1 MKMRIK
7 KDENVYAFL
16 LLIAVIG
23 VLSACFHAVNA
34 LHKLPMYIAYND
46 VWAFYG
52 KATEP
57 GLPYIDKLIEYPV
70 ITGFFIH
77 FMGVLGQNYAG
88 YYFQTSLFLILFA
101 TVATY
106 ILYQILEKKDE
117 MRLVIYWILAPSMF
131 FFLIYNWDII
141 TVLLVII
148 AFYTIK
154 QDKIYLASLF
164 LAFGFSSKFYPI
176 IYLLPL
182 LLKKKEIAEWVKI
195 IGVFGVTTL
204 IINLFFMVSNFEGW
218 YYFFSF
224 NSLRPP
230 NPDSIWRVINFFLHY
245 WLSVSQMNMLSLCL
259 FATSSI
265 ILMWKFRRESTIK
278 LCFIM
283 TLVFLLFNKI
293 LSPQYSLW
301 LLPFF
306 VLLPQLEKRV
316 FYALELS
323 NLIVFFTIIIYYNWH
338 AVSDLYGLIT
348 VNYLYICSFF
358 VIIRHFVLIFLL
370 MKTLDANS
378 FLRNFVQKLKENLH
392 SNLN

>member
-1 MKMRIK
+1 MRIK